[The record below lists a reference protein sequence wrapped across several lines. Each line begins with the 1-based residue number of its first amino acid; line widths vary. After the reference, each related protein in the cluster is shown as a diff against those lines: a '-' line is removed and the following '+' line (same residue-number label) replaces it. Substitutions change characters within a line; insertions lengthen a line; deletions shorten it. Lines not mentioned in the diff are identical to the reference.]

1 MAYSWLFFDA
11 DGTLFDFELGEKV
24 ALGQTLDSLGHPFT
38 QQAYQAYQ
46 RVNKALWLAFEQ
58 GEVTQADIKTKRFET
73 WLELLNIQADS
84 QEVSHTYLTYLS
96 QQGVLLRDALDLVQ
110 YLHQKNYQMLLL
122 TNGLQE
128 VQRPRFNAS
137 PLKPY
142 FADIIVSGEVGFAK
156 PDPRIFEAA
165 FDKTGRPDKREV
177 LMIGDSLS
185 ADIQGGI
192 NYGLDTCWYN
202 PDKKSSSLS
211 ITYAVHD
218 LRELLEIL

>member
-1 MAYSWLFFDA
+1 MPYSWLFFDA
-11 DGTLFDFELGEKV
+11 DGTLYDFDLGEKN
-24 ALGQTLDSLGHPFT
+24 ALTAVLNDLGHPFT
-38 QQAYQAYQ
+38 EQSYQHYQ
-46 RVNKALWLAFEQ
+46 RINKELWAAFEQ
-58 GEVTQADIKTKRFET
+58 GKVAQSDIKTQRFET
-73 WLELLNIQADS
+73 WLQHLNISADVEKIS
-84 QEVSHTYLTYLS
+84 RDYLVYLS
-96 QQGVLLRDALDLVQ
+96 QQGVLLEHALGIIQTLAKK
-110 YLHQKNYQMLLL
+110 YKLLLL

-142 FADIIVSGEVGFAK
+142 ITDIIVSGEVGFAK

-165 FDKTGRPDKREV
+165 FGKIGHPAKHQV

-202 PDKKSSSLS
+202 PSGGSSSLP
-211 ITYAVHD
+211 ITHTIHD
-218 LRELLEIL
+218 LRDSLTIL